1 MIANRILTA
10 ALIVGLSA
18 CATPPST
25 HQAVAPAAPV
35 AAVAT
40 APPPLAPAAAPVVVL
55 EFDDAVTR
63 AATSLFGSVKVGDRE
78 QRRLVVIDP
87 LIDGL
92 TGEQS
97 VATRNLEERILALA
111 RASYPQF
118 DIQPFTIANL
128 AKNPLLLVG
137 TFTGVNAEGKAE
149 GARASYRICL
159 ALADLDSRSIV
170 GKGSARARLD
180 GVNTTPLPY
189 FRDSPAWAL
198 DQVTESYI
206 KTCQGSKVGDPMD
219 SFYLARVVSAAS
231 VHQAVEHYNA
241 HRYRAALDSYA
252 IAMRAAAGD
261 ELRILNGVYLANYKL
276 GQHEAAK
283 LVFGRIVDFG
293 LERKRMAV
301 KFLFRPGSTAFADPQ
316 MAAAYP
322 YWISEFA
329 SRASARKACL
339 EVVGHASR
347 SGPEEVNERISL
359 LRAETIRRR
368 METAAPELRTR
379 TIAHGVGSRETL
391 VGNGRDDTSDQ
402 LDRRVVFKVIE
413 CS

>member
-1 MIANRILTA
+1 MIRNRLLVTA
-10 ALIVGLSA
+10 LVLGLSA
-18 CATPPST
+18 CATPSSKEQT
-25 HQAVAPAAPV
+25 SAPGAATPAPP
-35 AAVAT
+35 AAVA
-40 APPPLAPAAAPVVVL
+40 APPVVPLPF
-55 EFDDAVTR
+55 EDAVTR
-63 AATSLFGSVKVGDRE
+63 AAESLFSSVAANEPK

-87 LIDGL
+87 LIDGV

-97 VATRNLEERILALA
+97 IATRTLEARILALA
-111 RASYPQF
+111 KARFPQF
-118 DIQPFTIANL
+118 DIQPFTIGNL
-128 AKNPLLLVG
+128 AKNPLVLVG
-137 TFTGVNAEGKAE
+137 TFTGVNADGKTA
-149 GARASYRICL
+149 GARESYRICL
-159 ALADLDSRSIV
+159 ALADMDSRSIV
-170 GKGSARARLD
+170 GKGTARAKLD
-180 GVNTTPLPY
+180 GVDTTPLPY

-206 KTCQGSKVGDPMD
+206 KTCQGSKVGDAMD

-231 VHQAVEHYNA
+231 VQQAIEHYNA
-241 HRYRAALDSYA
+241 RRYRAALDSYA

-261 ELRILNGVYLANYKL
+261 ELRILNGVYSANYKL
-276 GQHEAAK
+276 GQHDAAK

-301 KFLFRPGSTAFADPQ
+301 KFLFRPGSTAFSDPQ

-322 YWISEFA
+322 YWIKELA
-329 SRASARKACL
+329 TRASERNACL

-347 SGPEEVNERISL
+347 SGPEAVNERISL
-359 LRAETIRRR
+359 LRAETIRHRL
-368 METAAPELRTR
+368 ETAAPDLRTR

-391 VGNGRDDTSDQ
+391 VGNGRDDSSDL